1 MKHIILLT
9 ISLLSITAHAE
20 FVPKECTVESWC
32 LVKAT
37 DCFVG
42 HYSKLPS
49 TYLKGHSQYSV
60 VRKVQAICKTRSGYG
75 GPRTERRIITGPVE
89 PIKFTGEAFPE
100 QQEARD
106 SALNLCQVYRND
118 WVSAA
123 PSCNN

>member
-1 MKHIILLT
+1 MKKF
-9 ISLLSITAHAE
+9 ISISALVFSVSSFAS

-49 TYLKGHSQYSV
+49 TYLKGHAQYSV
-60 VRKVQAICKTRSGYG
+60 VRKAQAVCRISGRYG
-75 GPRTERRIITGPVE
+75 APRNERRVITGPVE
-89 PIKFTGEAFPE
+89 PIKFVGEAFPTKE
-100 QQEARD
+100 EAHD
-106 SALNLCQVYRND
+106 QALNLCEVYRND

-123 PSCNN
+123 PLCN